1 MKEKIIRMIE
11 EKKAGGMLFQ
21 IAETSYEFGQH
32 YVLIIN
38 GEPGFHATDLERVQ
52 NYMNRIIM
60 MTK

>member
-1 MKEKIIRMIE
+1 
-11 EKKAGGMLFQ
+11 MLFQ